1 MRPFNVFISLPP
13 IVLFVVLNLAHG
25 QSVGVADKEIAWNAN
40 ELTDKN
46 YSNKISTP
54 LRLVT
59 KGRTTIELHRGT
71 VQTLTFTILSVKGNW
86 SDQNTDGTLEYSVRS
101 HNSVPGKVTVRREG
115 RSITAWVDFTET
127 NKNGLNIELIIDS
140 IEERR

>member
-1 MRPFNVFISLPP
+1 MRQFNLSISLSA
-13 IVLFVVLNLAHG
+13 IFCVAINFTYG
-25 QSVGVADKEIAWNAN
+25 QSVGVADKELTWNAN

-59 KGRTTIELHRGT
+59 KGRTTIELHRGS

-101 HNSVPGKVTVRREG
+101 HNSVPGKVTVQRKG
-115 RSITAWVDFTET
+115 SSITAWVDFTQT
-127 NKNGLNIELIIDS
+127 NKNGLNVELKIDS
-140 IEERR
+140 IE